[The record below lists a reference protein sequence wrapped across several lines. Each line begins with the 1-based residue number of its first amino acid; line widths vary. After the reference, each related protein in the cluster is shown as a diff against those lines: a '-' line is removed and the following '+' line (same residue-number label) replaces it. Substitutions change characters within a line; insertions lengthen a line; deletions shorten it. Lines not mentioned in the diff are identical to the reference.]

1 MDNQFFRQ
9 KMPYLVECTA
19 DQIIVKS
26 RSYAPLFIGKRPKDL
41 NVHAFLE
48 SFSAF
53 PVPLDDTKAYLYDD
67 TYNPVANVEAY
78 NQKLFEYYA
87 MLLAKLTKSLA
98 GIEPY

>member
-1 MDNQFFRQ
+1 MNNQFFRQ
-9 KMPYLVECTA
+9 KMPYVVKCTA
-19 DQIIVKS
+19 DNIIVSGREGELIFK
-26 RSYAPLFIGKRPKDL
+26 GVRPKDL

-53 PVPLDDTKAYLYDD
+53 PVPLEETKAYLYDE

-87 MLLAKLTKSLA
+87 ILLAKLTKALA